1 MTRDPSFEPV
11 PAAPAV
17 PAAAQG
23 TAPAS
28 EPATEAP
35 VTEPSAPASAPTSRG
50 PGRLRIGLVSGA
62 AAALAIGG
70 VATALA
76 ASPAADPAI
85 NPAMSNLSAW
95 TAPAAAGGII
105 DGGIDAE
112 HGRFGGRGA
121 FRDITVTAIS
131 GSSISLA
138 TSDGWTRTVT
148 VTDAMDLTKGG
159 QPIELSDIAV
169 GDEIRLL
176 QERADDGT
184 VTVTGIAVVVPK
196 VAGEVSDL
204 SSSGFTL
211 TGRDGAVWTITLTGD
226 TLYRYGAAD
235 GTLAD
240 VANGD
245 TVLVLGTS
253 TGDNALTATTVAV
266 AGDRAM
272 GTVTATS
279 STSITIQ
286 DRSGDSVTVH
296 VDADT
301 VYRVAG
307 DDEASLADIAV
318 DDVIAVSGR
327 ERADGSIDAA
337 VVMDGG
343 RGGGPGFGERGGHG
357 GPGPGGPGFWPGVD
371 GQDAVPDTDVEGS
384 STGAG

>member
-1 MTRDPSFEPV
+1 MTRDPSIEPL
-11 PAAPAV
+11 PTIP
-17 PAAAQG
+17 PIE
-23 TAPAS
+23 PL
-28 EPATEAP
+28 PATP
-35 VTEPSAPASAPTSRG
+35 LTEPPTATRATRG

-62 AAALAIGG
+62 AAVLAIGG

-76 ASPAADPAI
+76 ASPATDATSDTPDAR
-85 NPAMSNLSAW
+85 AW
-95 TAPAAAGGII
+95 TAPAAGAGFGES
-105 DGGIDAE
+105 GVAAE

-204 SSSGFTL
+204 SSTGFKV
-211 TGRDGAVWTITLTGD
+211 TGRDGAVWTITLTGE
-226 TLYRYGAAD
+226 TVYRYGAAD

-266 AGDRAM
+266 AGDRAI
-272 GTVTATS
+272 GSVTATS
-279 STSITIQ
+279 SSSITIE
-286 DRSGDSVTVH
+286 DRGGDSITIH

-301 VYRVAG
+301 IYRVAG
-307 DDEASLADIAV
+307 DEEASLADIAV
-318 DDVIAVSGR
+318 GDVVAASGR
-327 ERADGSIDAA
+327 ARSDGSIDAA
-337 VVMDGG
+337 VIMEGG
-343 RGGGPGFGERGGHG
+343 RGGPGVGPGSGPGFGERDGRGGHG
-357 GPGPGGPGFWPGVD
+357 FGPGFGPGFG
-371 GQDAVPDTDVEGS
+371 GQEAAPDDADDS
-384 STGAG
+384 STDAG